1 MAASAPLLESY
12 AAGRWYAAPDDG
24 TPIAD
29 AVTGQTVVRV
39 SSTGLDVP
47 AMVDHARTVG
57 GPALRELTFHQRAAL
72 LKQLGLRL
80 MAEKDAFYALS
91 HRTGATD
98 RDNAVDVDGGFG
110 TLLSYASKAR
120 RELPD
125 DTIVLD
131 GAVEPLGR
139 RGTFAGQHL
148 YTPLRGVAVQI
159 NAFNFPVWGFLE
171 KLAPAF
177 LAGVPTIVKP
187 ASQTAYLTEAV
198 VRSIVDSG
206 LLPEGSVQLLA
217 GSAAGLLDTLDG
229 QDLVFFTG
237 SAATARKLRSTP
249 SVVANSVRFNAEAD
263 SLNCSV
269 LGPDATPDTP
279 EFGLFVD
286 QLVTEMTVKAGQKCT
301 AIRRA
306 LVPRELMDDVVE
318 ATRERLSQ
326 VVVGAPGADGVT
338 MGALASLAQRDEV
351 LRSVKALRGV
361 ADLVAGDPEHFDV
374 VGADRDRGAFLPP
387 LLLRCGDPSAREPH
401 DVEAFGPVSTVLPY
415 DVAGAGGVAHAVELA
430 ARGQGSLVGSIVTH
444 DPAVAREF
452 VLGAAHAHGRI
463 LVLDRDD
470 AQENTGHGSP
480 LPVLVHGGPGR
491 AGGGEELGGI
501 RGVLHHMQRTA
512 VQGSPD
518 VLTAIGG
525 RWVTGAAR
533 HESDVHPFRKS
544 LAELRIGDSITA
556 GPRAVT
562 LEDIEHFAEFTGD
575 TFYAHMDEAAAA
587 ANPLFGGRVA
597 HGYLIVSWAAGL
609 FVDPAPGPV
618 LANYGVDNLRFLTPV
633 KPGERLT
640 VTLTAKQ
647 ISPRGGADHGEVRWD
662 AVVVDSAGQPVA
674 TYDVLTMVAKTWPPA
689 AGGTAG

>member
-1 MAASAPLLESY
+1 MTAPLLPSY
-12 AAGRWYAAPDDG
+12 VAGRWYTAPDDG

-29 AVTGQTVVRV
+29 AVTGETVVRV
-39 SSTGLDVP
+39 SSTGLDVGG
-47 AMVDHARTVG
+47 MLDHARRVG

-72 LKQLGLRL
+72 LKALGLRL

-91 HRTGATD
+91 RRTGATD
-98 RDNAVDVDGGFG
+98 RDSAVDVDGGFG

-125 DTIVLD
+125 DTVVLD
-131 GAVEPLGR
+131 GPAEPLGR
-139 RGTFAGQHL
+139 GGTFLGQHL
-148 YTPLRGVAVQI
+148 YTPLRGVAVQV

-177 LAGVPTIVKP
+177 LAGVPTVVKP

-198 VRSIVDSG
+198 VRSIVASG

-217 GSAAGLLDTLDG
+217 GSAAGVLDRLGG

-318 ATRERLSQ
+318 ATRAKLAE
-326 VVVGAPGADGVT
+326 VVVGAPGAEGVT
-338 MGALASLAQRDEV
+338 MGALASRDQREEV
-351 LRSVKALRGV
+351 LRAVKALRGV
-361 ADLVAGDPEHFDV
+361 AELVAGDPEEFAV

-387 LLLRCGDPSAREPH
+387 MLLRCDDLSAGEPH

-415 DVAGAGGVAHAVELA
+415 DGVAHAVELA

-444 DPAVAREF
+444 DPAVAQEF
-452 VLGAAHAHGRI
+452 VLGAAHAHGRV

-470 AQENTGHGSP
+470 AAENTGHGSP

-518 VLTAIGG
+518 VLTAVGG

-533 HESDVHPFRKS
+533 REDGVHPFRKS
-544 LAELRIGDSITA
+544 LAELRIGDSVTA
-556 GPRAVT
+556 GPRAIT
-562 LEDIEHFAEFTGD
+562 LADIEHFAEFTGD

-609 FVDPAPGPV
+609 FVDPDPGPV
-618 LANYGVDNLRFLTPV
+618 LANYGVDDLRFLTPV
-633 KPGERLT
+633 KPGAELT

-662 AVVVDSAGQPVA
+662 AVVVDGDGRPVA

-689 AGGTAG
+689 G